1 MEKDKKMSISI
12 VNIICIVIIIILLA
26 VIGIMYT
33 NNYQDDTTD
42 NSKEDSSVINQES
55 IENESSDF
63 EKIYQ
68 SLSNPSKSNI
78 GEFIASDNEIK
89 DIFVNNIT
97 IYTKEYT
104 EIAEIKIPEE
114 DIEENKI
121 IGYCEYTIEFN
132 DIEGLSLAGSSGNVS
147 GTINN
152 KLVDGKL
159 FIYDIE
165 NEKIELVTGF

>member
-33 NNYQDDTTD
+33 NNYQDDNTD

-121 IGYCEYTIEFN
+121 IGYCEYTIEFK